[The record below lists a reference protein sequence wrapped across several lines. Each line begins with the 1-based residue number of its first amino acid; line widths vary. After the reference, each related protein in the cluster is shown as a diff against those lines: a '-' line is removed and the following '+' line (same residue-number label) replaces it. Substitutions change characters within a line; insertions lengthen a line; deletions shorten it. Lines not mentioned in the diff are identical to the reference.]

1 MSQDEE
7 IGMLTNKTNRK
18 MLRFLNSK
26 LQKYDI
32 TPEQWNVLLSL
43 SKEEKVNQKQLS
55 QKVDKDQATLVRILD
70 ILEKKE
76 LVERKSSK
84 EDRRAFFIDVTDKGR
99 ELVNRL
105 IPFISG
111 TFEQMLNGISI
122 EEIDTYRKVL
132 MKINENIF
140 NANEGEN

>member
-18 MLRFLNSK
+18 MLRFLNLK

-43 SKEEKVNQKQLS
+43 SKQEKVNQKQLS
-55 QKVDKDQATLVRILD
+55 KKVDKDQATLVRILD

-76 LVERKSSK
+76 LVERKSSR

-99 ELVNRL
+99 ELVNKL

-111 TFEQMLNGISI
+111 IFEQMLNGISI

-140 NANEGEN
+140 NANEEEN

>member
-55 QKVDKDQATLVRILD
+55 KKVDKDQATLVRILD

-76 LVERKSSK
+76 LVERKSSR

-99 ELVNRL
+99 ELVNKL

-111 TFEQMLNGISI
+111 IFEQMLNNISI

-140 NANEGEN
+140 NANEEEN

>member
-1 MSQDEE
+1 MSQDEQ

-55 QKVDKDQATLVRILD
+55 KKVDKDQATLVRILD

-84 EDRRAFFIDVTDKGR
+84 EDRRVFFIDVTDRGR
-99 ELVNRL
+99 ELVNKL
-105 IPFISG
+105 IPFISDI
-111 TFEQMLNGISI
+111 FEQMLNDISI

-140 NANEGEN
+140 NANEEEN